1 MKEDLRTVQII
12 HYTLPATGEK
22 IHLKLKKRRRTEN
35 TVYNS
40 ESFVEEEDF
49 IRIKKISWEEILRQ
63 REEETRWLLDYLS
76 VLEIENEKDLKPYVE
91 QVQKIFFAMF
101 VIILS
106 SCSV

>member
-1 MKEDLRTVQII
+1 MLEKSKCPLCDDFLMKEDLRTVQII
-12 HYTLPATGEK
+12 HYTLPAVGEK

-63 REEETRWLLDYLS
+63 REEETHWLLDYLS
-76 VLEIENEKDLKPYVE
+76 VLEIENDQDLKPYVE
-91 QVQKIFFAMF
+91 QV
-101 VIILS
+101 
-106 SCSV
+106 